1 MKRILLTLLLLCSNV
16 FAQDMYN
23 SIATAYVT
31 TTISQNVVFNS
42 TMQQGGTF
50 TFSVLAHN
58 GGGRAGQ
65 SDTAN
70 VKIQFYTSGGTLV
83 SQVQTNY
90 SANLPNP
97 NAVCGNPCIDPA
109 VPWTTISVSS
119 TLTAA
124 QASTVAYAK
133 ISMYGIDGSYWA
145 GDYGPWYR
153 APTFQL
159 DGGANLAYNP
169 EFGPYNGITAQG
181 WTSSPGFGACQGAW
195 GGSNACIVN
204 SSGTPG
210 TSTTGLVANQ
220 NGGGPDPNGGTT
232 SGTAGGYNSTMTTS
246 SPTGAPA
253 TPTTNWQAISTAS
266 NPVVI
271 SNIYPTSYNSPGGEG
286 AANAFDGNTNTKYL
300 NFDKKNAGVTV
311 RLSQGRVVQ
320 KFTLTTANDYSG
332 RDPTSYKLY
341 GSNDGVNWTLIKADT
356 VSLSET
362 RNWTSPEIT
371 VNNTTAYVYYFMLFP
386 TTKAGDAPAGC
397 TGICAENYN
406 SMQISEITYYYDA
419 NDGVTSSD
427 QAAGSTPANPGQPGS
442 VCADCYSSDI
452 TPAQLIQLND
462 AKSRLNAVGLGNRI
476 DLYSEGSGNQ
486 VTIEQVG
493 SWNKIQGLGGG
504 NARVAGFGTAVD
516 IKQGD
521 YTSGKNL
528 IELYSQGN
536 GNNITISQARN
547 TTTGAQDGQESGG
560 HFLQLKV
567 VGDINTVTMR
577 QGNDG
582 GYASGHFAFLDVAG
596 NFNNITIKQ
605 ANDNEKRFFG
615 TVTGSS
621 NSLNVTQQNTGNHYL
636 DISLNGNNNSAT
648 VNQKDGGSHKAT
660 ISLTNAGGA
669 SNLTL
674 IQQGATGQV
683 YSIQQTCANAAGCT
697 VSVQQQ

>member
-1 MKRILLTLLLLCSNV
+1 MKRIFLTLLLLCSNV

-70 VKIQFYTSGGTLV
+70 VRIQFYTSGGTLV

-109 VPWTTISVSS
+109 VPWTTLSISG
-119 TLTAA
+119 TLTQA
-124 QASTVAYAK
+124 QAATVAYAK

-153 APTFQL
+153 APTFQHE
-159 DGGANLAYNP
+159 GGANLAYNP

-232 SGTAGGYNSTMTTS
+232 SGTAGGYNSTMSTS

-253 TPTTNWQAISTAS
+253 TPTPSWQTISTAS

-286 AANAFDGNTNTKYL
+286 AANAFDGNPNTKYL

-320 KFTLTTANDYSG
+320 KFTLTTANDFSG

-341 GSNDGVNWTLIKADT
+341 GSNDGVNWTLIKSDT
-356 VSLSET
+356 ISLSEN
-362 RNWTSPEIT
+362 RFWTSPEIT

-386 TTKAGDAPAGC
+386 TTKAGDGC
-397 TGICAENYN
+397 GQDCN
-406 SMQISEITYYYDA
+406 SMQIAEITYYYDA
-419 NDGVTSSD
+419 NDGVTSTD

-442 VCADCYSSDI
+442 VCADCFSSDI
-452 TPAQLIQLND
+452 TAGQTSILN
-462 AKSRLNAVGLGNRI
+462 AARTRLNAIGAENRI
-476 DLYSEGSGNQ
+476 DLYSEGSGNV
-486 VTIEQVG
+486 VTIEQAG
-493 SWNKIQGLGGG
+493 GYNRIQGISGG
-504 NARVAGFGTAVD
+504 NARVAGFGTAVN
-516 IKQGD
+516 IQQGD
-521 YTSGKNL
+521 TGSGRNL
-528 IELYSQGN
+528 IELYVQGN
-536 GNNITISQARN
+536 GNNVTLSQARN
-547 TTTGAQDGQESGG
+547 TTNGSRDGLESNG
-560 HFLQLKV
+560 HFMQLNMT
-567 VGDINTVTMR
+567 GDINTVTMR

-582 GYASGHFAFLDVAG
+582 GANSGHFALLNVSG
-596 NFNNITIKQ
+596 NFNNLTIKQ
-605 ANDNEKRFFG
+605 ANNNEKLFFG
-615 TVTGSS
+615 SVSGSS
-621 NSLNVTQQNTGNHYL
+621 NVMNVTQQGTGNHYL
-636 DISLNGNNNSAT
+636 DLTLTGNNNSAAVT
-648 VNQKDGGSHKAT
+648 QTGSGSHHAT
-660 ISLTNAGGA
+660 IALTNAGGA
-669 SNLTL
+669 SSLNLT
-674 IQQGATGQV
+674 QQGSTNQV
-683 YSIQQTCANAAGCT
+683 YSIQQTCANAAGCS
-697 VSVQQQ
+697 VSVTQGN